1 MTYRDLV
8 QRIGQTLGIS
18 VLGQTL
24 PAHHANTILP
34 IVEET
39 LNRLGKIHTLDFM
52 REVREISGASG
63 YDFVVEGKPISIQSL
78 IVDGYQY
85 QPASIET
92 VLKLKKS
99 SSKGLRD
106 YGQTEVTRKE
116 WDVYCYDRGKI
127 KTAIDHNNAHL
138 DFIAVNPLQ
147 SISLADESIVPV
159 ELVESFRYIIAA
171 NCVDVFSMPAMRR
184 QSIQSRALEAEH
196 NLSMASEQEENVTAV
211 EVEFY

>member
-8 QRIGQTLGIS
+8 QRIGQTLGVS
-18 VLGQTL
+18 VLGQAL
-24 PAHHANTILP
+24 PAHYANTILP

-39 LNRLGKIHTLDFM
+39 LNRLGKIHALDFM
-52 REVREISGASG
+52 REVREISGVSG
-63 YDFVVEGKPISIQSL
+63 YDFVVEGNPLSIQSL
-78 IVDGYQY
+78 IIDGYQF
-85 QPASIET
+85 QPVSLET
-92 VLKLKKS
+92 VLKLKQS
-99 SSKGLRD
+99 VGIGFRD
-106 YGQTEVTRKE
+106 YGQAETSREE
-116 WDVYCYDRGKI
+116 WDVYCYDRGNI
-127 KTAIDHNNAHL
+127 KTAIDHSDAQL
-138 DFIAVNPLQ
+138 TFIAVNPIQ